1 MQAVEKHH
9 RFDNLI
15 RKYYCDQQMI
25 RELLKILIRDLP
37 KSLHELEDG
46 LVETDVLKIRKAAHS
61 LANISGIVLEREILE
76 LSRKVEYACASQ
88 NLKEVESH
96 LSPLRK
102 RVSEL
107 CTEAGKYL
115 QVT

>member
-1 MQAVEKHH
+1 MHASEEHH
-9 RFDNLI
+9 RFDKLI

-46 LVETDVLKIRKAAHS
+46 LMETNVLKIRKAAHS
-61 LANISGIVLEREILE
+61 LANISGTVLESEILE
-76 LSRKVEYACASQ
+76 LARKVEYACASQ
-88 NLKEVESH
+88 NLKDVESY
-96 LSPLRK
+96 LPPLRQ

-107 CTEAGKYL
+107 CVDAGKYL
-115 QVT
+115 KVS

>member
-1 MQAVEKHH
+1 MHAVEEHP
-9 RFDNLI
+9 RFDKLI

-37 KSLHELEDG
+37 KSLNELEAG
-46 LVETDVLKIRKAAHS
+46 FMEMNMPKIRKAAHS
-61 LANISGIVLEREILE
+61 LANISGTVLESEILE
-76 LSRKVEYACASQ
+76 LARKIEYACTWEDV
-88 NLKEVESH
+88 KEVESY
-96 LSPLRK
+96 LPPLRE

-115 QVT
+115 LLS